1 MILVCVTDQNA
12 CDRLIFAGKRLATI
26 EHLDL
31 KVITVRPHHAIEG
44 LSGDSLEYLFSIS
57 KQLDAEMIVL
67 FHDYAPEAVANF
79 IRNNDTHYV
88 IVGMPPDP
96 DQSVFIHE
104 LESVFPE
111 IPVIS
116 IDGDGSLQLVKV
128 QAEAFDV

>member
-1 MILVCVTDQNA
+1 MVLVCVTDQDA
-12 CDRLIFAGKRLATI
+12 CDRLIFAGRRLATI
-26 EHLDL
+26 EHLEL
-31 KVITVRPHHAIEG
+31 KVITVRPHHAKAG
-44 LSGDSLEYLFSIS
+44 LTGDSLEYLFSIS

-79 IRNNDTHYV
+79 IQNNDTHYM

-104 LESVFPE
+104 LESAFPE

-116 IDGDGSLQLVKV
+116 INEHGSLQRVRVHDELY
-128 QAEAFDV
+128 

>member
-1 MILVCVTDQNA
+1 
-12 CDRLIFAGKRLATI
+12 
-26 EHLDL
+26 
-31 KVITVRPHHAIEG
+31 
-44 LSGDSLEYLFSIS
+44 
-57 KQLDAEMIVL
+57 
-67 FHDYAPEAVANF
+67 
-79 IRNNDTHYV
+79 
-88 IVGMPPDP
+88 MPPDP